1 MATFIPTLNSCL
13 TRMTSGEK
21 RLGRILDSHLD
32 DDYIVWYNPLVGE
45 CQWEPDFVILHPQRG
60 LLVLEVK
67 DWNIDSIGSDS
78 DRQKIVLKTPDG
90 KKKVDHPLEQV
101 KKYAYAIE
109 RLLSRDQ
116 DLIQTHGQYQGK
128 LLFPY
133 AYGAVFSNISRAVS
147 AEFLEDIINPDL
159 IICRDEMTE
168 KTDAEGF
175 QAQLSQMFKHRF
187 DCDLGPEQ
195 IDRIRFH
202 LFPQLRH
209 QTARLLAFQQE
220 HPSAFAPISQALL
233 SNGLLIDFDCSD
245 SLPPVQPIEIPV
257 DLIEIMDFDQ
267 EKIARGLGDGH
278 RIIHGVAGSGKT
290 MILLYRCE
298 YLASLKPDKPIL
310 VLCFNVTL
318 SARLREIITSKGISN
333 KLVEVIHFHEWM
345 KSQMKKHRQSV
356 PFMPSKKEY
365 AEELERR
372 MIQAVETGVIP
383 GQQYS
388 AVLIDEGHDLQA
400 DWLKMLVKMPEN
412 ESFLLLYDDAQNIY
426 GNKQKQKF
434 SFKSVGIKAQ
444 GRSSILKINYRNTVE
459 VLNLAYKFASEV
471 LPATVDNDEDTP
483 VLIAPQSANRHGSVP
498 QLISQPNL
506 SAEIQ
511 YLIQMTKRYQEQ
523 GIPLKEMAIIYRDK
537 ITSKAQQ
544 IYDDFK
550 RADIPIDWLNE
561 NDLSR
566 NYDPQ
571 SDKIKLV
578 TMHSSKGLEFAVVMI
593 PGVGAMPSSE
603 SSAAEEARLLYVAMT
618 RSIDKLLLTYS
629 RDSLFVNKLKT
640 TLAAANEISN

>member
-1 MATFIPTLNSCL
+1 MKKITNGEEVDK
-13 TRMTSGEK
+13 MTDGEK
-21 RLGRILDSHLD
+21 RLGRILERHLD
-32 DDYIVWYNPLVGE
+32 DKYIVWYNPLVGKAH
-45 CQWEPDFVILHPQRG
+45 WEPDFVILHPQRG

-67 DWNIDSIGSDS
+67 DWKIESIGSGS
-78 DRQKIVLKTPDG
+78 DRQRIVLKTDKG
-90 KKKVDHPLEQV
+90 QKKVNNPLEQV
-101 KKYAYAIE
+101 KQHAFAIE
-109 RLLSRDQ
+109 QLLRTDRDLVQ
-116 DLIQTHGQYQGK
+116 DQGRYQGN

-133 AYGAVFSNISRAVS
+133 GYGAVMTNISRSVS
-147 AEFLEDIINPDL
+147 EQMNIDDIINPDL
-159 IICRDEMTE
+159 MIYQDEMTKE
-168 KTDAEGF
+168 TDAEGF

-187 DCDLGPEQ
+187 DCDLGQEQ

-220 HPSAFAPISQALL
+220 HPSAFDL
-233 SNGLLIDFDCSD
+233 SIDFDCID
-245 SLPPVQPIEIPV
+245 SLPPVQPIEIPF
-257 DLIEIMDFDQ
+257 DLIKIMDLAQ
-267 EKIARGLGDGH
+267 EQIARNLGDGH

-333 KLVEVIHFHEWM
+333 KLVEVVHFHDWM
-345 KSQMKKHRQSV
+345 KFQMKKYRQ
-356 PFMPSKKEY
+356 PLPNFNEDEPKKY
-365 AEELERR
+365 LIELEQR

-383 GQQYS
+383 SQQYS

-483 VLIAPQSANRHGSVP
+483 VIIAPQSANRHGSVP
-498 QLISQPNL
+498 QLINQPNL

-523 GIPLKEMAIIYRDK
+523 GIPWKEMGIIYRDK
-537 ITSKAQQ
+537 NTNPKQ
-544 IYDDFK
+544 IYDNFTQ
-550 RADIPIDWLNE
+550 AGIPIDWLNK
-561 NDLSR
+561 DKQSR
-566 NYDPQ
+566 NYKPQ

-593 PGVGAMPSSE
+593 PGVGAMPSPQSA
-603 SSAAEEARLLYVAMT
+603 AAEEARLLYVAMT